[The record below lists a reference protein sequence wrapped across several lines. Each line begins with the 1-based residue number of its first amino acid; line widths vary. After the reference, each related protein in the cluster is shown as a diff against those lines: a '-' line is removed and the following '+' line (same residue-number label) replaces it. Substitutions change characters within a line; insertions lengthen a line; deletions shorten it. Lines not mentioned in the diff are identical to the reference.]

1 MSQQPSKQPSQQ
13 PHCANCPFI
22 KKELRDTQAQLACF
36 DMDHRCELDELRE
49 QLEQAKKQAEV
60 KDQEIANMQSN
71 VDRHAFKMQ
80 KNEELCANAKTELS
94 ELKARNEQL
103 EQKNKQLQ

>member
-1 MSQQPSKQPSQQ
+1 MSQQPSKQPTQQ

-60 KDQEIANMQSN
+60 KDQEIANMQS
-71 VDRHAFKMQ
+71 KMQ

>member
-60 KDQEIANMQSN
+60 KDQEIANMQS
-71 VDRHAFKMQ
+71 KLQ

-94 ELKARNEQL
+94 ELKDRNEQL